1 MSNTDYRG
9 QNPSAI
15 MASLDDVNAEL
26 PDGLGP
32 DAAVIATEEN
42 TALVQISVARVIR
55 AYLSGALDQTTL
67 YGWDSPDN
75 TPDTIR
81 VIAAKLIAAQV
92 YFNQSAKTSLNI
104 DTDSFAQKRYD
115 EAKAMLDAIVAGTM
129 IIPDIPSESAESVS
143 DLDFFPVDD
152 TDRAFTM
159 GMQF

>member
-1 MSNTDYRG
+1 
-9 QNPSAI
+9 

-32 DAAVIATEEN
+32 DAAVIADEAN

-55 AYLSGALDQTTL
+55 AYLSSAVDQVTL
-67 YGWDSPDN
+67 YGWDKPAN

-92 YFNQSAKTSLNI
+92 YFNQSAKTSLTI

-115 EAKAMLDAIVAGTM
+115 EAKAMLDAIIAGSIT
-129 IIPDIPSESAESVS
+129 IGNVPTEGTETVGE
-143 DLDFFPVDD
+143 LDFFPVDE